1 MDRLEATMVRHL
13 EYYQP
18 KKAGVGMGKGMGMSK
33 GMGGSKSKGGGKSG
47 KGSKRK

>member
-18 KKAGVGMGKGMGMSK
+18 KKGGMGMAK
-33 GMGGSKSKGGGKSG
+33 GLGKGLGGSKSKSGGKSS
-47 KGSKRK
+47 KSSKRK